1 MFCEISEDVVPAL
14 TAKWIG
20 VFFARMISA
29 ENTNRS
35 EKETERH
42 FLKLLVFSRI
52 VCFVMLAACRYF
64 LKTLQSTEEDFF
76 FPNTVKLLVTPKVR
90 S

>member
-14 TAKWIG
+14 TANWIG

-29 ENTNRS
+29 ENTDRS

-42 FLKLLVFSRI
+42 FLKRLVFSHI
-52 VCFVMLAACRYF
+52 VGFVMLAACRYF

-76 FPNTVKLLVTPKVR
+76 SPTQSNF
-90 S
+90 